1 MKRLHRRDLYC
12 WSVFNERLD
21 IDFNSFA
28 WVHEHGNILVDPLPL
43 SAHDRKHLADL
54 GGAAWIVLTNSSHVR
69 AAKEL
74 ATELGCRIA
83 GPAAEQAQFPIPCDR
98 WLKEGDEIHP
108 GLRVLELEGSK
119 TPGELALV
127 LEETTL
133 IAGDLLRSHRAGEL
147 MLLRQEQG
155 LKDAAKAAASLRR
168 LLAYRSLEAL
178 LLGDGWSVFRDG
190 RKQLEEFL
198 HALEAQQRPAMAT

>member
-28 WVHEHGNILVDPLPL
+28 WVHERGNVLVDPLPP
-43 SAHDRKHLADL
+43 SAHDQQHLKDL
-54 GGAAWIVLTNSSHVR
+54 GGVGWIVLTNSSHVR

-74 ATELGCRIA
+74 AATLGCRIA
-83 GPAAEQAQFPIPCDR
+83 GPAAEQKTFPIPCDR
-98 WLKEGDEIHP
+98 WLKEGDELHP

-119 TPGELALV
+119 TPGELALM
-127 LEETTL
+127 LEDTTL

-147 MLLRQEQG
+147 MLLKQEQG
-155 LKDAAKAAASLRR
+155 LKDAAKAVASLRR
-168 LLAYRSLEAL
+168 VLSFPRLEAL
-178 LLGDGWSVFRDG
+178 LLGDGWCVFRDG

-198 HALEAQQRPAMAT
+198 NGLEAS